1 MFGVAEGVF
10 VSKFAIVIGFVMSIV
25 ARNVWL
31 SGSFIKVIKKLA
43 VSTSAAVPGD
53 GYCAKAGEFVSE
65 SIAAGVA
72 LVGVG
77 V

>member
-1 MFGVAEGVF
+1 MSGVAAGVF

-31 SGSFIKVIKKLA
+31 SGSFIEGLA
-43 VSTSAAVPGD
+43 VSTRVIVPGD
-53 GYCAKAGEFVSE
+53 GYCAEADEFVSE